1 MRGGGC
7 AWIEAG
13 MSVAA
18 SSILIL
24 SLILISLMPAQ
35 FRPRFDTGPM
45 PWLALAL
52 MAMDMRRAWTM

>member
-1 MRGGGC
+1 
-7 AWIEAG
+7 

-24 SLILISLMPAQ
+24 SLTLISLMPAQ
-35 FRPRFDTGPM
+35 FRPGFDTGPM

-52 MAMDMRRAWTM
+52 TAMDMRRTWAMR